1 MRTSIKA
8 LIGLSIAAAAGFAT
22 PAYADA
28 PVTYIGGCDTSI
40 TTPGANACDGYYTN
54 NILSGATA
62 DLTATALSHL
72 GITWD
77 GTQANWDALVNAGY
91 GGLTTLSGAGNN
103 ELAFPTT
110 LYGVNVIGIH
120 FGNVAG
126 DYGNVSVFLRY
137 DFGSTGADHITLN
150 NTQGF
155 SNYAIWAGGVP
166 EPATW
171 AMLLLGVGMIG
182 TSMRRRR
189 KQSGSLVLA

>member
-171 AMLLLGVGMIG
+171 LMIIAGFGMVGAAVRQQKLG
-182 TSMRRRR
+182 RRL
-189 KQSGSLVLA
+189 SS